1 MLSASQPHIEQTDG
15 HMCREKHKV
24 ILRKMENDD
33 GESLAIG
40 IKLEIKMYLT
50 KDFFAYKNNTAFYI

>member
-1 MLSASQPHIEQTDG
+1 MLSASQRHIDQT
-15 HMCREKHKV
+15 HMYREKHKV
-24 ILRKMENDD
+24 TLRKMETDD